1 MKITK
6 YIYVIQEVLKM
17 KKSKAKKYTAHMDY
31 SIKVDSQFLNM
42 RIRIYDM
49 DSDKKVM
56 VYYEGSIGKFLKERI
71 PADWLV
77 ELLPE
82 LRTSDK
88 ISYVT
93 SGGENFIERLK

>member
-1 MKITK
+1 
-6 YIYVIQEVLKM
+6 M
-17 KKSKAKKYTAHMDY
+17 KKGKTRKYTAHKDY
-31 SIKVDSQFLNM
+31 NIKVDSEFLNM

-49 DSDKKVM
+49 DSSKKVM

-82 LRTSDK
+82 LRTINK
-88 ISYVT
+88 ISYET